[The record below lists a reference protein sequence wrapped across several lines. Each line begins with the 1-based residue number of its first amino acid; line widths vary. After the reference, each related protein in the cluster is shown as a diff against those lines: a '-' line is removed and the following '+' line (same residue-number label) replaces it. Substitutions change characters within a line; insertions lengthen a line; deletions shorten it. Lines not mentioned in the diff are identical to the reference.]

1 MKLKSFFVWVFFLLK
16 FMNHRAVREDRA
28 NFKFSQAITADSPPL
43 QIVRDRNPTKTL
55 WFPSSFI
62 SYFNLQCIILISFLQ
77 ISIWKFRSF
86 QKIILYY
93 TQLACHYPNKRKHI
107 GSKTILH
114 ATLRYNNPF
123 FPSASL
129 LYPQKTS

>member
-55 WFPSSFI
+55 WFPSASYSPLSFA
-62 SYFNLQCIILISFLQ
+62 SNSFLV
-77 ISIWKFRSF
+77 ISTSNASF
-86 QKIILYY
+86 
-93 TQLACHYPNKRKHI
+93 
-107 GSKTILH
+107 
-114 ATLRYNNPF
+114 
-123 FPSASL
+123 
-129 LYPQKTS
+129 